1 MFFKLNSFITFT
13 NNIKLSSSG
22 SNRIFSNYVLVVVSI
37 SSVLFFLSSFTFF
50 VLNSNKIIDDFKEKI
65 PVVVFL
71 KDEASDVEIS
81 QFEKKLSI
89 DSNIKN
95 FVYTSKNDAAVK
107 FSSDIGENFVDFLG
121 YNPLLNSFD
130 IYFYSERVESL
141 FINEIVKSFE
151 SEEFINEVSYDAPL
165 IFLINDNFK
174 KAQNWVL
181 YIAIF
186 FILISIILINNT
198 IRLSIYSQR
207 MTIKTMQLVGA
218 TKFFIKKPFILT
230 QLKLALISAIISSL
244 LFVSVVYYLNSNYF
258 EIDLLLIKNSFLIS
272 IAIAFILS
280 FLISIVSTNFITSKF
295 LNSKIDKLY

>member
-1 MFFKLNSFITFT
+1 MSNS
-13 NNIKLSSSG
+13 K
-22 SNRIFSNYVLVVVSI
+22 SNRIFSNYLLVVISI

-71 KDEASDVEIS
+71 NDEASDVEVS

-89 DSNIKN
+89 DSNIKK
-95 FVYTSKNDAAVK
+95 FVYTSKDDAAVK

-130 IYFYSERVESL
+130 IYFYSESVESL

-151 SEEFINEVSYDAPL
+151 SEDFINEVSYDAPL

-230 QLKLALISAIISSL
+230 QLKLGLISAIISSL
-244 LFVSVVYYLNSNYF
+244 LFVSVVYYINSNYF
-258 EIDLLLIKNSFLIS
+258 QIDLLLIKNSFLIS

-280 FLISIVSTNFITSKF
+280 FLISIISTNFITSKF

>member
-1 MFFKLNSFITFT
+1 MSNS
-13 NNIKLSSSG
+13 K
-22 SNRIFSNYVLVVVSI
+22 SNRIFSNYLLVVISI

-71 KDEASDVEIS
+71 NDEASDVEVS

-95 FVYTSKNDAAVK
+95 FVYTSKDDAAVK

-130 IYFYSERVESL
+130 IYFYSENVESL

-151 SEEFINEVSYDAPL
+151 SEDFINEVSYDAPL

-230 QLKLALISAIISSL
+230 QLKLGLISAIISSL
-244 LFVSVVYYLNSNYF
+244 LFVSVVYYINSNYF
-258 EIDLLLIKNSFLIS
+258 QIDLLLIKNSFLIS

-280 FLISIVSTNFITSKF
+280 FLISIISTNFITSKF

>member
-1 MFFKLNSFITFT
+1 MSNS
-13 NNIKLSSSG
+13 K
-22 SNRIFSNYVLVVVSI
+22 SNRIFSNYFLVVISI

-151 SEEFINEVSYDAPL
+151 SEDFINEVSYDAPL

-174 KAQNWVL
+174 KVQDWVL

-230 QLKLALISAIISSL
+230 QLKLGLISAIISSL

-258 EIDLLLIKNSFLIS
+258 QIDLLLIKNSFLIS

>member
-1 MFFKLNSFITFT
+1 MILK
-13 NNIKLSSSG
+13 K
-22 SNRIFSNYVLVVVSI
+22 
-37 SSVLFFLSSFTFF
+37 
-50 VLNSNKIIDDFKEKI
+50 KI

-81 QFEKKLSI
+81 QLEKNLSI

-95 FVYTSKNDAAVK
+95 FFYTSKNDAAVK

-130 IYFYSERVESL
+130 IYFYSESVESL

-151 SEEFINEVSYDAPL
+151 SEDFINEVSYDAPL

-230 QLKLALISAIISSL
+230 QLKLGLISAIISSL
-244 LFVSVVYYLNSNYF
+244 LFISLVYYLNSNYF

>member
-1 MFFKLNSFITFT
+1 MSNS
-13 NNIKLSSSG
+13 K
-22 SNRIFSNYVLVVVSI
+22 SNRIFSNYLLVVISI

-71 KDEASDVEIS
+71 NDEASDVEIS

-89 DSNIKN
+89 DPNIKN
-95 FVYTSKNDAAVK
+95 FIYTSKNDAAVK

-130 IYFYSERVESL
+130 IYFYSESVESL

-151 SEEFINEVSYDAPL
+151 SEDFINEVSYDAPL

-230 QLKLALISAIISSL
+230 QLKLGLISAIISSL
-244 LFVSVVYYLNSNYF
+244 LFVSVVYYINSNYF
-258 EIDLLLIKNSFLIS
+258 QIDLLLIKNSFLIS

-280 FLISIVSTNFITSKF
+280 FLISIISTNFITSKF

>member
-1 MFFKLNSFITFT
+1 MSNS
-13 NNIKLSSSG
+13 K
-22 SNRIFSNYVLVVVSI
+22 SNRIFSNYLLVVISI

-71 KDEASDVEIS
+71 NDEASDVEVS

-151 SEEFINEVSYDAPL
+151 SEDFINEVSYDAPL

-174 KAQNWVL
+174 KVQDWVL

-230 QLKLALISAIISSL
+230 QLKLGLISAIISSL

>member
-1 MFFKLNSFITFT
+1 MSNS
-13 NNIKLSSSG
+13 K
-22 SNRIFSNYVLVVVSI
+22 SNRIFSNYLLVVISI

-151 SEEFINEVSYDAPL
+151 SEDFINEVSYDAPL

-230 QLKLALISAIISSL
+230 QLKLGLISAIISSL

>member
-1 MFFKLNSFITFT
+1 MSNS
-13 NNIKLSSSG
+13 K
-22 SNRIFSNYVLVVVSI
+22 SNRIFSNYLLVVISI

-151 SEEFINEVSYDAPL
+151 SEDFINEVSYDAPL

-230 QLKLALISAIISSL
+230 QLKLGLISATISSL
-244 LFVSVVYYLNSNYF
+244 LFVSVAYYLNSNYF
-258 EIDLLLIKNSFLIS
+258 QIDLLLIKNSFLIS

-280 FLISIVSTNFITSKF
+280 FLISIISTNFITSKF

>member
-1 MFFKLNSFITFT
+1 MSNS
-13 NNIKLSSSG
+13 K
-22 SNRIFSNYVLVVVSI
+22 SNRIFSNYLLVVISI

-89 DSNIKN
+89 DPNIKN

-107 FSSDIGENFVDFLG
+107 FSSDIGENFVEFLG

-151 SEEFINEVSYDAPL
+151 SEDFINEVSYDAPL

-186 FILISIILINNT
+186 FILISIVLINNT

-230 QLKLALISAIISSL
+230 QLKLGLISAIISSL
-244 LFVSVVYYLNSNYF
+244 LFISVAYYLNSNYF

>member
-1 MFFKLNSFITFT
+1 LSNS
-13 NNIKLSSSG
+13 K
-22 SNRIFSNYVLVVVSI
+22 SNRIFSNYLLVVISI

-71 KDEASDVEIS
+71 KDEASDVEVS

-89 DSNIKN
+89 DPNIKN

-107 FSSDIGENFVDFLG
+107 FSSDIGENFVEFLG

-151 SEEFINEVSYDAPL
+151 SEDFINEVSYDAPL

-174 KAQNWVL
+174 KVQDWVL

-186 FILISIILINNT
+186 FIFISIMLINNT

-230 QLKLALISAIISSL
+230 QLKLGLISAIISSL
-244 LFVSVVYYLNSNYF
+244 LFISLVYYLNSNYF
-258 EIDLLLIKNSFLIS
+258 ELDLLLIKNSFLIS
-272 IAIAFILS
+272 IAVAFILS
-280 FLISIVSTNFITSKF
+280 FLISVISTNYITSKF

>member
-1 MFFKLNSFITFT
+1 MSNSK
-13 NNIKLSSSG
+13 N
-22 SNRIFSNYVLVVVSI
+22 NRIFSNYFLVVISI

-50 VLNSNKIIDDFKEKI
+50 VLNSNKIINDFKEKI

-89 DSNIKN
+89 DPNIKN
-95 FVYTSKNDAAVK
+95 FIYTSKNDAAVK
-107 FSSDIGENFVDFLG
+107 FSSDIGENFVEFLG

-141 FINEIVKSFE
+141 FINDIVKSFE
-151 SEEFINEVSYDAPL
+151 SEDFINEVSYDAPL

-174 KAQNWVL
+174 KVQDWVL

-186 FILISIILINNT
+186 FIFISIVLINNT

-230 QLKLALISAIISSL
+230 QLKLGLISAIISSL
-244 LFVSVVYYLNSNYF
+244 LFVSIVYYLNSNYF

-280 FLISIVSTNFITSKF
+280 FLISVISTNFITSKF

>member
-1 MFFKLNSFITFT
+1 MSNS
-13 NNIKLSSSG
+13 K
-22 SNRIFSNYVLVVVSI
+22 SNRIFSNYLLVVISI

-89 DSNIKN
+89 DPDIKN

-107 FSSDIGENFVDFLG
+107 FSSDIGENFVEFLG

-130 IYFYSERVESL
+130 IYFYSEKVESL
-141 FINEIVKSFE
+141 LINEIVKSFE
-151 SEEFINEVSYDAPL
+151 SEDFINEVSYDAPL

-174 KAQNWVL
+174 KVQDWVL

-186 FILISIILINNT
+186 FIFISVILINNT
-198 IRLSIYSQR
+198 IRLSMYSQR

-230 QLKLALISAIISSL
+230 QLKLGLMSAIISSL
-244 LFVSVVYYLNSNYF
+244 LFVSIVYYLNSNYF
-258 EIDLLLIKNSFLIS
+258 EIDLLSIKNSFLIS
-272 IAIAFILS
+272 IAVAFILS
-280 FLISIVSTNFITSKF
+280 FLISIISTNYITSKF

>member
-1 MFFKLNSFITFT
+1 MSNS
-13 NNIKLSSSG
+13 K
-22 SNRIFSNYVLVVVSI
+22 SNRIFSNYLLVVISI

-89 DSNIKN
+89 DSNIKK
-95 FVYTSKNDAAVK
+95 FVYTSKDDAAVK

-130 IYFYSERVESL
+130 IYFYSESVESL

-151 SEEFINEVSYDAPL
+151 SEDFINEVSYDAPL

-174 KAQNWVL
+174 KVQDWVL

-230 QLKLALISAIISSL
+230 QLKLGLISAIISSL
-244 LFVSVVYYLNSNYF
+244 LFVSVVYYINSNYF
-258 EIDLLLIKNSFLIS
+258 QIDLLLIKNSFLIS

-280 FLISIVSTNFITSKF
+280 FLISIISTNFITSKF

>member
-1 MFFKLNSFITFT
+1 M
-13 NNIKLSSSG
+13 SSSR

-151 SEEFINEVSYDAPL
+151 SEDFINEVSYDAPL

-230 QLKLALISAIISSL
+230 QLKLGLISAIISSL
-244 LFVSVVYYLNSNYF
+244 LFVSVVYYINSNYF
-258 EIDLLLIKNSFLIS
+258 QIDLLLIKNSFLIS

>member
-1 MFFKLNSFITFT
+1 LSNSK
-13 NNIKLSSSG
+13 N
-22 SNRIFSNYVLVVVSI
+22 NRIFSNYLLVVISI

-71 KDEASDVEIS
+71 EDEASDVEIS

-89 DSNIKN
+89 DPNIKN

-107 FSSDIGENFVDFLG
+107 FSSDIGENFVEFLG

-130 IYFYSERVESL
+130 IYFYSQRVESL

-151 SEEFINEVSYDAPL
+151 SEDFINEVSYDAPL

-174 KAQNWVL
+174 KVQDWVL

-186 FILISIILINNT
+186 FIFISIILINNT

-230 QLKLALISAIISSL
+230 QLKLGLISAIISSL
-244 LFVSVVYYLNSNYF
+244 LFISLVYYLNSNYF

-280 FLISIVSTNFITSKF
+280 FLISVISTNYITSKF

>member
-1 MFFKLNSFITFT
+1 MSNS
-13 NNIKLSSSG
+13 K
-22 SNRIFSNYVLVVVSI
+22 SNRIFTNYLLVVISI

-50 VLNSNKIIDDFKEKI
+50 VLNSNKIIDDLKEKI
-65 PVVVFL
+65 PVVIFL
-71 KDEASDVEIS
+71 KDEATDVEIS

-89 DSNIKN
+89 DPNIKN
-95 FVYTSKNDAAVK
+95 FIYTSKNDAAVK
-107 FSSDIGENFVDFLG
+107 FSSDIGENFVEFLG

-151 SEEFINEVSYDAPL
+151 SEDFINEVSYDAPL

-174 KAQNWVL
+174 KVQDWVL

-186 FILISIILINNT
+186 FIFISIILINNT
-198 IRLSIYSQR
+198 IRLSVYSQR

-230 QLKLALISAIISSL
+230 QLKLGLISAIISSI
-244 LFVSVVYYLNSNYF
+244 LFVSIVYYLNSNYF
-258 EIDLLLIKNSFLIS
+258 EIDLLSIKNSFLIS

-280 FLISIVSTNFITSKF
+280 FLISIISTNFITSKF

>member
-1 MFFKLNSFITFT
+1 M
-13 NNIKLSSSG
+13 SSSR

-151 SEEFINEVSYDAPL
+151 SEDFINEVSYDAPL

-230 QLKLALISAIISSL
+230 QLKLGLISAIISSL
-244 LFVSVVYYLNSNYF
+244 LFVSVAYYLNSNYF

-280 FLISIVSTNFITSKF
+280 FLISILSTYFITSKF

>member
-1 MFFKLNSFITFT
+1 MSNS
-13 NNIKLSSSG
+13 K
-22 SNRIFSNYVLVVVSI
+22 SNRIFSNYLLVVISI

-71 KDEASDVEIS
+71 NDEASDVEIS

-89 DSNIKN
+89 DSNIKK
-95 FVYTSKNDAAVK
+95 FVYTSKDDAAVK

-130 IYFYSERVESL
+130 IYFYSESVESL

-151 SEEFINEVSYDAPL
+151 SEDFINEVSYDAPL

-186 FILISIILINNT
+186 FLLISIILINNT

-230 QLKLALISAIISSL
+230 QLKLGLISAIISSL
-244 LFVSVVYYLNSNYF
+244 LFVSVVYYINSNYF
-258 EIDLLLIKNSFLIS
+258 QIDLLLIKNSFLIS

-280 FLISIVSTNFITSKF
+280 FLISIISTNFITSKF

>member
-1 MFFKLNSFITFT
+1 MSNSK
-13 NNIKLSSSG
+13 N
-22 SNRIFSNYVLVVVSI
+22 NRIFSNYLLVVISI

-71 KDEASDVEIS
+71 NDEASDVEVS

-89 DSNIKN
+89 DSNIKK
-95 FVYTSKNDAAVK
+95 FVYTSKDDAAVK
-107 FSSDIGENFVDFLG
+107 FSSDIGENFVEFLG

-130 IYFYSERVESL
+130 IYFYSGKVESL

-151 SEEFINEVSYDAPL
+151 SEDFINEVSYDAPL

-230 QLKLALISAIISSL
+230 QLKLGLISAIISSL
-244 LFVSVVYYLNSNYF
+244 LFVSVVYYINSNYF
-258 EIDLLLIKNSFLIS
+258 QIDLLLIKNSFLIS

-280 FLISIVSTNFITSKF
+280 FLISIISTNFITSKF

>member
-1 MFFKLNSFITFT
+1 MSNS
-13 NNIKLSSSG
+13 K
-22 SNRIFSNYVLVVVSI
+22 SNRIFSNYLLVVISI
-37 SSVLFFLSSFTFF
+37 SSILFFLSSFTFF

-89 DSNIKN
+89 DPNIKN

-107 FSSDIGENFVDFLG
+107 FSSDIGENFVEFLG

-151 SEEFINEVSYDAPL
+151 SEDFINEVSYDAPL

-174 KAQNWVL
+174 KVQDWVL

-230 QLKLALISAIISSL
+230 QLKLGLISAIISSL
-244 LFVSVVYYLNSNYF
+244 LFVSVAYYLNSNYF

-280 FLISIVSTNFITSKF
+280 FLISVISTNYITSKF

>member
-1 MFFKLNSFITFT
+1 MSNS
-13 NNIKLSSSG
+13 K
-22 SNRIFSNYVLVVVSI
+22 SNRIFSNYLLVVISI

-71 KDEASDVEIS
+71 EDGASDIEVS

-89 DSNIKN
+89 DPNIKN
-95 FVYTSKNDAAVK
+95 FVYTSKNDAATK
-107 FSSDIGENFVDFLG
+107 FSSDIGENFVEFLG

-130 IYFYSERVESL
+130 IYFYSEKVESL

-151 SEEFINEVSYDAPL
+151 SEDFINEVSYDAPL

-174 KAQNWVL
+174 KVQDWVL

-230 QLKLALISAIISSL
+230 QLKLGLISAIISSL
-244 LFVSVVYYLNSNYF
+244 LFISLVYYLNSNYF

>member
-1 MFFKLNSFITFT
+1 MSNS
-13 NNIKLSSSG
+13 K
-22 SNRIFSNYVLVVVSI
+22 SNRIFSNYLLVVISI

-71 KDEASDVEIS
+71 KDDASDVEIS

-151 SEEFINEVSYDAPL
+151 SEDFINEVSYDAPL

-230 QLKLALISAIISSL
+230 QLKLGLISAIISSL
-244 LFVSVVYYLNSNYF
+244 LFVSVAYYLNSNYF

>member
-1 MFFKLNSFITFT
+1 MSNS
-13 NNIKLSSSG
+13 K
-22 SNRIFSNYVLVVVSI
+22 SNRIFSNYLLVVISI

-89 DSNIKN
+89 DPNIKN

-107 FSSDIGENFVDFLG
+107 FSSDIGENFVEFLG

-151 SEEFINEVSYDAPL
+151 SEDFINEVSYDAPL

-174 KAQNWVL
+174 KVQDWVL

-186 FILISIILINNT
+186 FLFISIMLINNT

-230 QLKLALISAIISSL
+230 KLKLGLISAIISSL
-244 LFVSVVYYLNSNYF
+244 LFISLVYYLNSNYF

-280 FLISIVSTNFITSKF
+280 FLISVISTNYITSKF